1 MILIFA
7 AIGVYLYVNTT
18 SQATGGR
25 PLPPGKPVLGE
36 GKEVRKKE
44 RDHARR
50 HEEHEQRA
58 VEESRPPGETSLAP
72 P

>member
-25 PLPPGKPVLGE
+25 PLPPGKPVLG
-36 GKEVRKKE
+36 G
-44 RDHARR
+44 
-50 HEEHEQRA
+50 
-58 VEESRPPGETSLAP
+58 
-72 P
+72 